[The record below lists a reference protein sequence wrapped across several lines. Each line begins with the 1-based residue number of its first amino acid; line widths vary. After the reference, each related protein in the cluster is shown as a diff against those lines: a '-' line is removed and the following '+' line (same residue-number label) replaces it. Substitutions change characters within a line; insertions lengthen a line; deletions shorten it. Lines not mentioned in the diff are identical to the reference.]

1 MQDTTSSYKRI
12 KISIQALLRPDHEAL
27 QASYRLEY

>member
-1 MQDTTSSYKRI
+1 MQDTASSYYRI
-12 KISIQALLRPDHEAL
+12 KISIQALLKPDHVAL